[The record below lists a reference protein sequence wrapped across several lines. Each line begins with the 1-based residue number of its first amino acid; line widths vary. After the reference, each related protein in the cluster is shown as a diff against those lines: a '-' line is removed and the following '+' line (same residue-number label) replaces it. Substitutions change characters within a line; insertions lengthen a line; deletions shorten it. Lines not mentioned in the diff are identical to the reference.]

1 MNMKGIESLKAIRK
15 RNLNRIVVAHL
26 NINSLRNKFDY
37 LIEQITGNIDILMIS
52 ETKLDSSFPT
62 GQFLI
67 NGYSEPFR
75 IDRNSQ
81 GGGIMLYVR
90 EDIPSKLVGVET
102 SPTEGFYVEIN
113 LRKKKWLLCCSY
125 NPNKNNIQF
134 HLENLTK
141 SLALY
146 SSNYENL
153 IILGDFNVSIDNS
166 YMAGFCDTYD
176 LRSLIMEPTCYKN
189 PENPTCIDLILTNHH
204 LSFQNSCVLET
215 GLSDFHKM
223 TVTIMKASFQRLQP
237 RIIKYRDYRRFQN
250 DVFRE
255 ELLSEL
261 LDVSIGEN
269 EEDFSNFL
277 DICKKN
283 VNYHAPCKQKY
294 VRGNHLP
301 FMNKTLSKEIMKRT
315 RLRNK
320 FLKNK
325 NDYNKTEF
333 SKQRNY
339 CVSLVRKSK
348 KLYYSNLDEKNV
360 TDNKTFSKTIKP
372 FLSDKIVSREKVTL
386 IEEEEFIESDSNAAQ
401 VLNTIFSNIVSNLKI
416 AESANCDPI
425 SDNINDP
432 VIKSIVKYRNHPS
445 ILKIGEV
452 CNKKRCSLFSFS
464 HVDNEQLLKEIQI

>member
-52 ETKLDSSFPT
+52 ETKLDSSFPI

-134 HLENLTK
+134 HLENLF
-141 SLALY
+141 
-146 SSNYENL
+146 
-153 IILGDFNVSIDNS
+153 ILEDFNVSIDNS
-166 YMAGFCDTYD
+166 YMAGFCDTYY
-176 LRSLIMEPTCYKN
+176 LRSLITEPTCYKN
-189 PENPTCIDLILTNHH
+189 PENPTCIDLILTNHP

-237 RIIKYRDYRRFQN
+237 RIINYRDYRRFQN

-261 LDVSIGEN
+261 LNVSIGEN
-269 EEDFSNFL
+269 EEGFSNFL
-277 DICKKN
+277 EICKKN
-283 VNYHAPCKQKY
+283 VNYHAPCK
-294 VRGNHLP
+294 
-301 FMNKTLSKEIMKRT
+301 
-315 RLRNK
+315 
-320 FLKNK
+320 
-325 NDYNKTEF
+325 
-333 SKQRNY
+333 
-339 CVSLVRKSK
+339 
-348 KLYYSNLDEKNV
+348 
-360 TDNKTFSKTIKP
+360 
-372 FLSDKIVSREKVTL
+372 
-386 IEEEEFIESDSNAAQ
+386 
-401 VLNTIFSNIVSNLKI
+401 
-416 AESANCDPI
+416 
-425 SDNINDP
+425 
-432 VIKSIVKYRNHPS
+432 
-445 ILKIGEV
+445 
-452 CNKKRCSLFSFS
+452 
-464 HVDNEQLLKEIQI
+464 